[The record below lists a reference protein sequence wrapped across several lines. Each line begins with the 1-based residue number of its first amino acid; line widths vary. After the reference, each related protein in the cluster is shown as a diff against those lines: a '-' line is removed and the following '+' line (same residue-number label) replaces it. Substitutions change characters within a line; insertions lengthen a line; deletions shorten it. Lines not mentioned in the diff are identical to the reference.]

1 MDHITKQKNTNLD
14 WVIGFAEG
22 NGSFGVYEA
31 NTGDVLGQEF
41 VIIQKDPKVLY
52 KVKKYLGFGK
62 VEPHG
67 EYYRYI
73 VRDIRGTHKIIEIMN
88 GNLCLEKVHKRFS
101 LYVQAFN
108 KRIEL
113 KRYKSLDCPFSMQ
126 VLEKKP
132 IIFNTGWFSGIID
145 AEGCFCTVLTDKTQC
160 RTLRFIIDQKD
171 EFMFLRDIQFFMK
184 GGSIC
189 EISSDSNY
197 RYQYELIRSDNEEI
211 LVRYLNQFPLQSQKS
226 IDYIRW
232 KKLRYRFLDGKHRD
246 GRSLKRLQ
254 RLVSSL
260 QKL

>member
-1 MDHITKQKNTNLD
+1 MDKKNQKNINLD

-22 NGSFGVYEA
+22 SFGFGVYEA
-31 NTGDVLGQEF
+31 NHRQEF
-41 VIIQKDPKVLY
+41 VITQKDPKVLY

-67 EYYRYI
+67 KYYRYI
-73 VRDIRGTHKIIEIMN
+73 IRDIRGTHKIIEIMN

-113 KRYKSLDCPFSMQ
+113 KRYKSLDYTSMQ

-145 AEGCFCTVLTDKTQC
+145 AEGCFCTVLTDKTQS
-160 RTLRFIIDQKD
+160 LRFIIDQKD
-171 EFMFLRDIQFFMK
+171 EFMFLKEIQFFMK
-184 GGSIC
+184 GGSIY
-189 EISSDSNY
+189 EIKTSNY
-197 RYQYELIRSDNEEI
+197 RYQYELIRSDNEEK

-232 KKLRYRFLDGKHRD
+232 KKLRYRFLDGEHRD